1 MTKGKK
7 LSRALPK
14 WITTGSITGGVW
26 TFEQADGI
34 AVLTDEIEQIGGL
47 KNHRGGILIW
57 MDADEPRSF
66 QKGSFQKKR
75 NLSFRIVEQAE
86 RGHGSCGKVKNIHQI
101 IL

>member
-1 MTKGKK
+1 M
-7 LSRALPK
+7 
-14 WITTGSITGGVW
+14 
-26 TFEQADGI
+26 
-34 AVLTDEIEQIGGL
+34 LTDEIEQIGGL